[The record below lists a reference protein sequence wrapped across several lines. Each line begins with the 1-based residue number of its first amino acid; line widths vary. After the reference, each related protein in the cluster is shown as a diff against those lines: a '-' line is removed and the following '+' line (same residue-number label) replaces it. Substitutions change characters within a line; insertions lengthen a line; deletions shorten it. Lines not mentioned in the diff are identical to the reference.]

1 MTYYW
6 ILNIICI
13 ILVSYYIGRWEGKR
27 DQHLNRIV
35 ALEAMA
41 HPWNP
46 DAEGQ
51 ITDLNNRVQKL
62 EGKAI

>member
-13 ILVSYYIGRWEGKR
+13 ILVSYFMIVGKVR
-27 DQHLNRIV
+27 EIKYRNRIV